1 MHCALGASSLGTVRG
16 TTRSPGGGWAR
27 PGPRL
32 VVVAAKAA
40 ATVVTVATAL
50 GERAPYGAG
59 QGLRWEAR
67 WSVPFC
73 IIRINTIAVD
83 LIDASSLARE
93 SE

>member
-1 MHCALGASSLGTVRG
+1 MHRALGASSLGTVRG

-40 ATVVTVATAL
+40 ATVATAL

-73 IIRINTIAVD
+73 IIRINTNAVD